1 MTAHR
6 GDVWVESDGHDTHV
20 CPGSSFHVLLPVEQP
35 VIGEEMKHRLLQIEA
50 IGFQESQAGG
60 PASSDN

>member
-1 MTAHR
+1 
-6 GDVWVESDGHDTHV
+6 VWVESDGHDTHV